1 MKLKLLTL
9 FVAALAFQAANA
21 ISLTEFV
28 VNNSGSGSAE
38 IDYEGLD
45 DGPQSDIEVA
55 TGVYLSYNEFVL
67 VQNNTNASGAIPGPA
82 TEGDYLSI
90 LAGGEATIDFDSNR
104 TSLSFMW
111 GSIDSYNNVEF
122 LLDEIQVAEFSGDV
136 VVADSLNTSNVTANG
151 EQGAN
156 GSAFVKFDG
165 SDEFD
170 QVKFTS
176 TDNSFEIDNTTPS
189 DIPSDTSGGED
200 VPDSGS
206 TIILLALAGLGL
218 RLVIRNK

>member
-1 MKLKLLTL
+1 
-9 FVAALAFQAANA
+9 
-21 ISLTEFV
+21 
-28 VNNSGSGSAE
+28 
-38 IDYEGLD
+38 
-45 DGPQSDIEVA
+45 
-55 TGVYLSYNEFVL
+55 
-67 VQNNTNASGAIPGPA
+67 
-82 TEGDYLSI
+82 
-90 LAGGEATIDFDSNR
+90 
-104 TSLSFMW
+104 MW

>member
-67 VQNNTNASGAIPGPA
+67 VQNITNASGAIPGPA

-136 VVADSLNTSNVTANG
+136 VVSDSLNTSNVTANG

-189 DIPSDTSGGED
+189 IPSDTSGGED